1 MDNESSLLFDQQEY
15 QKYLSIRG
23 HTFEHTKI
31 FDPSLLNR
39 SGMEVKFNTVFST
52 IGWHSLWQFTDELGI
67 RLLTIEFLCSLQVS
81 HDGVYFRTLN
91 QGFNLTWSQLNV
103 ALGFDEACLLDL
115 DHATRRFNKAE
126 FWEAITT
133 SHNCSKPR
141 PNEIHNPT
149 LRFLHHW
156 MVVTLFPH
164 NDV

>member
-1 MDNESSLLFDQQEY
+1 
-15 QKYLSIRG
+15 
-23 HTFEHTKI
+23 
-31 FDPSLLNR
+31 
-39 SGMEVKFNTVFST
+39 MEVKFNTVFST

-67 RLLTIEFLCSLQVS
+67 RLLTIELCLLQVS
-81 HDGVYFRTLN
+81 HDGVYFRMLN
-91 QGFNLTWSQLNV
+91 QDFNLTWSQLNV
-103 ALGFDEACLLDL
+103 TLGFDEACLLDI
-115 DHATRRFNKAE
+115 DHATHRFNKAK